1 MTPIA
6 YKDRI
11 QQYHGFKM
19 NIDDEISKAFK
30 KCPFCAETIQ
40 IEAVKCRY
48 CGEWIEGGAA
58 TRAPAKYSDA
68 QPVWHLVLLSIA
80 TFSLYNIYWVYRTW
94 RQLRDQGSW
103 NISPEWR
110 LLGLFVP
117 ILGIILLY
125 DFFKHVRNFAVT
137 EKCESLFP
145 LGRVFIGWIFFNALA
160 FIPFPYSFLSLLN
173 VWPIGVVQ
181 STLNNFWSKKQ
192 PTSIMR
198 TNFSVAQMVL
208 VILGGIFRALAI
220 IGLTMTDYNTAP
232 IW

>member
-94 RQLRDQGSW
+94 RQLRDQGSG

-125 DFFKHVRNFAVT
+125 DFFKHVRNFAVCFWQVKRSPPSAVQIGT
-137 EKCESLFP
+137 TPGKNIYLSSHHSFSSSGSL
-145 LGRVFIGWIFFNALA
+145 
-160 FIPFPYSFLSLLN
+160 
-173 VWPIGVVQ
+173 
-181 STLNNFWSKKQ
+181 
-192 PTSIMR
+192 
-198 TNFSVAQMVL
+198 
-208 VILGGIFRALAI
+208 
-220 IGLTMTDYNTAP
+220 
-232 IW
+232 